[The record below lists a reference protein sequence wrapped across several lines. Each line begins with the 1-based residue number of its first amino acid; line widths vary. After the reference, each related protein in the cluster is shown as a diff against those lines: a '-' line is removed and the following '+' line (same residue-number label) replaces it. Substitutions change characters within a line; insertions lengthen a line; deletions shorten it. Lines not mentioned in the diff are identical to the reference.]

1 MKKIFALIFFSLF
14 LAACNPSNETK
25 QTSEV
30 SKDSPNQLYEQASK
44 LNYFTSGNMMS
55 LNKVYILF
63 DPQCPHCGQLWTELK
78 DVNNVNINWIP
89 VAFMNN
95 KSLGQGAY
103 ILQSSSPINA
113 MIEHERLM
121 DEKKGGIIAGEIKD
135 DFKAKIETNNVFF
148 KKNFQGVPVLLI
160 KNKQEQ
166 FEVIPGGIS
175 KETLKGKLFN

>member
-1 MKKIFALIFFSLF
+1 ML
-14 LAACNPSNETK
+14 
-25 QTSEV
+25 
-30 SKDSPNQLYEQASK
+30 
-44 LNYFTSGNMMS
+44 
-55 LNKVYILF
+55 YILF

-121 DEKKGGIIAGEIKD
+121 DEKKGGIITGEIKD

-166 FEVIPGGIS
+166 FLFTKQHKSSTMRAILNKQGGIMQS
-175 KETLKGKLFN
+175 LLLHTSLAALLLWLAIASIAA